1 MLSIRQLWVVIV
13 IFVLSACGGGG
24 TLESGGGA
32 GGGGSGTT
40 PVYTLQVE
48 LLNATGA
55 ANSALSANQPLTV
68 RATLTATQN
77 AGIAGKVIAFTIDR
91 EGLASLSSNTGTA
104 LTDSNGVATLTLNV
118 GTVSGAGLLTATYS
132 EGETV
137 RASRAV
143 GFQSAGDGGGET
155 GVTISSVRVL
165 ADRTQLGSGASEA
178 IQLSALVRDANN
190 VLLADIPVVFSA
202 DSGELEIVSSN
213 TEQDGVAKAKL
224 TSQIDKSIRDIRVS
238 ARVGGVEDVILV
250 RVVGTTLEVVAPS
263 AVVIGDQVT
272 FSFSLQ
278 DSAGQGIANQQL
290 QVTSALGNALSQTN
304 PTTGNNGQVSIQYN
318 AAMSGDDTVT
328 VTALGLSQSFAISVK
343 ADSFV
348 FLPANEQQIPEIEL
362 NQPESLRL
370 EWLTDGIPNA
380 NSTVLFSTTRGQIA
394 ANESGLDDVTVTAET
409 KTNNDGQATVWIK
422 SVFAGLATI
431 SASGGDNDVSTQ
443 RLVEFVAKTPVQIE
457 VQAFPAQIFPGESS
471 SIRAIV
477 RDSKNNPVKNER
489 VAFSLDNGAGGVI
502 SSGIAVTN
510 SQGVATS
517 SFTAD
522 ANTGAGVN
530 KNNLVVKASL
540 ADDSSITDST
550 DISVGGRT
558 LFFRFGTGNTVE
570 SPSSSLYRKEFSV
583 IVTDASGNPVINQP
597 LNVAVVSL
605 KYRKGTWE
613 KTPPPPES
621 FKIWEAI
628 PTTNPDCASEDVN
641 FNGILDMNYDGDG
654 NPIDG
659 SGEDTNGD
667 GQLTP
672 GNLATVPKTVTSNN
686 EGIAVFNV
694 TYPRD
699 VAPWLDVRL
708 QVSGFA
714 AGTENISY
722 REYTLPVA
730 AADISQENI
739 APPENPFGRANNCA
753 TKD

>member
-13 IFVLSACGGGG
+13 IFALSACGGGG
-24 TLESGGGA
+24 TLESGGGS
-32 GGGGSGTT
+32 GGGGSGST

-55 ANSALSANQPLTV
+55 ANTSLSASQPLTV

-77 AGIAGKVIAFTIDR
+77 AAIAGKVIAFTIDR

-104 LTDSNGVATLTLNV
+104 LTDNNGVATLTLNV

-238 ARVGGVEDVILV
+238 ARVGGVEDVIMI

-263 AVVIGDQVT
+263 AVVLGDQVT
-272 FSFSLQ
+272 LSFSLQ

-328 VTALGLSQSFAISVK
+328 VTALGLSQTFAISVK

-348 FLPANEQQIPEIEL
+348 FLPVNELQVPEIEL

-380 NSTVLFSTTRGQIA
+380 NSPVLFSTTRGQIA
-394 ANESGLDDVTVTAET
+394 ETA
-409 KTNNDGQATVWIK
+409 
-422 SVFAGLATI
+422 AGLATAQVVAQTTTGTDGRAEVFVQSAFAGLSTI
-431 SASGGDNDVSTQ
+431 SARGGDNEVNTQ
-443 RLVEFVAKTPVQIE
+443 RLVEFIAINPSKVE
-457 VQAFPAQIFPGESS
+457 VQAFPAQVIPGESS
-471 SIRAIV
+471 AIRAIV
-477 RDSKNNPVKNER
+477 RDANNNPVKNQL
-489 VAFSLDNGAGGVI
+489 VAFSLENSAGGSI
-502 SSGIAVTN
+502 SSGTAITN
-510 SQGVATS
+510 SQGVATT

-522 ANTGAGVN
+522 LNTGAGVEQR
-530 KNNLVVKASL
+530 NLVVNASL
-540 ADDSSITDST
+540 VNNSSIADTT

-570 SPSSSLYRKEFSV
+570 SPSPSLYRKEFSI
-583 IVTDASGNPVINQP
+583 IVTDASGNPVTNQP
-597 LNVAVVSL
+597 LNLAVVSL
-605 KYRKGTWE
+605 GYRKGYWV
-613 KTPPPPES
+613 KSPPPPES
-621 FKIWEAI
+621 FKIWATV
-628 PTTNPDCASEDVN
+628 TTASCVTEDVN
-641 FNGILDMNYDGDG
+641 FNGIMD
-654 NPIDG
+654 
-659 SGEDTNGD
+659 SGEDFNGD
-667 GQLTP
+667 NQLTP
-672 GNLATVPKTVTSNN
+672 GNLATVPRTVTSNN

-730 AADISQENI
+730 AADVTQENI
-739 APPENPFGRANNCA
+739 APPDNPFGVVANCA
-753 TKD
+753 TPD

>member
-24 TLESGGGA
+24 TLESGGGS

-55 ANSALSANQPLTV
+55 ANSSLSASQPLTV

-77 AGIAGKVIAFTIDR
+77 AAIAGKVIAFTIDR

-202 DSGELEIVSSN
+202 DSGELEIVSST

-238 ARVGGVEDVILV
+238 ARVGGVEDVIMV
-250 RVVGTTLEVVAPS
+250 RVVGTILEVVAPS
-263 AVVIGDQVT
+263 AVVLGDQVT
-272 FSFSLQ
+272 FNFSLQ

-328 VTALGLSQSFAISVK
+328 VTALGLSQTFAISVK

-348 FLPANEQQIPEIEL
+348 FLPADDLQVPEIEL

-380 NSTVLFSTTRGQIA
+380 NSPVLFSTTRGQIA
-394 ANESGLDDVTVTAET
+394 ETEAGLSTAQVVAQT
-409 KTNNDGQATVWIK
+409 TTGTDGQAEVFIR
-422 SVFAGLATI
+422 SAFAGLSTI
-431 SASGGDNDVSTQ
+431 SARGGDNEVNTQ
-443 RLVEFVAKTPVQIE
+443 RLVEFIAVNPSKVE
-457 VQAFPAQIFPGESS
+457 VQAFPAQVIPGESS
-471 SIRAIV
+471 AIRAIV
-477 RDSKNNPVKNER
+477 RDANNNPVKNQL
-489 VAFSLDNGAGGVI
+489 VAFSLENSAGGSI
-502 SSGIAVTN
+502 SSGTAITN
-510 SQGVATS
+510 SQGVATT

-522 ANTGAGVN
+522 LNTGAGVEQR
-530 KNNLVVKASL
+530 NLVVNASL
-540 ADDSSITDST
+540 VNNSSIADTT

-570 SPSSSLYRKEFSV
+570 SPSPSLYRKEFSI
-583 IVTDASGNPVINQP
+583 IVTDASGNPVTNQP
-597 LNVAVVSL
+597 LNLAVVSL
-605 KYRKGTWE
+605 GYRKGYWE
-613 KTPPPPES
+613 KSPPPPET
-621 FKIWEAI
+621 FKVWAAV
-628 PTTNPDCASEDVN
+628 TTASCVTEDVN
-641 FNGILDMNYDGDG
+641 FNGIMD
-654 NPIDG
+654 
-659 SGEDTNGD
+659 SGEDFNGD
-667 GQLTP
+667 NQLTP
-672 GNLATVPKTVTSNN
+672 GNLATVPRTVTSNN

-722 REYTLPVA
+722 REYALPVA
-730 AADISQENI
+730 AADVTQENI
-739 APPENPFGRANNCA
+739 APPDNPFGVVANCA
-753 TKD
+753 TPD